1 MAGLDSKHCL
11 YKSRAYL
18 ACFPQDSGQ
27 HYLSLLGQG
36 VCKLNK
42 MLYVKHLTHQ
52 SRCPINISYC
62 YYYYYEAKYAPS
74 HFKLLCFSIYDHS
87 KVGTQKKV
95 SFFLMKREWGRVRSL
110 GLSGLLGK
118 GRWSTEMVSHS
129 QSLLVPW
136 EGQHRYRVGPAII
149 RGKTPS
155 LFLQSGPSIHRKPD
169 KSPEKAQS
177 GASGTLANLNHF
189 SSFSRHRSMSPET
202 KDIAAF
208 TTEHWK
214 QSQSLTVRYYFKKWC
229 YVHRRKWIFCSNLI
243 WYSLRVFITWGKLS
257 CENSWHIKLS
267 MCYISHDALM
277 TLPIHIYKRN
287 PKGKK
292 KN

>member
-1 MAGLDSKHCL
+1 M
-11 YKSRAYL
+11 
-18 ACFPQDSGQ
+18 
-27 HYLSLLGQG
+27 
-36 VCKLNK
+36 
-42 MLYVKHLTHQ
+42 
-52 SRCPINISYC
+52 
-62 YYYYYEAKYAPS
+62 
-74 HFKLLCFSIYDHS
+74 
-87 KVGTQKKV
+87 
-95 SFFLMKREWGRVRSL
+95 SFFLRKREWGRVRSL
-110 GLSGLLGK
+110 GLPGLLGK
-118 GRWSTEMVSHS
+118 GRLCTEMVSHS

-155 LFLQSGPSIHRKPD
+155 LFLQSGPSIRRKPD
-169 KSPEKAQS
+169 KSPERAQS
-177 GASGTLANLNHF
+177 GATGTLANLNHF

-214 QSQSLTVRYYFKKWC
+214 QSKCLTVRDYFKKWC

-243 WYSLRVFITWGKLS
+243 WYSLRVFIIWEKLS

-267 MCYISHDALM
+267 MCYIFHDPLM
-277 TLPIHIYKRN
+277 TLHIHIYKRN